1 MCFTVPVK
9 VMKVIGNKAVIEGG
23 RTIAL
28 SSDLSVKKGEYLQV
42 VGDVAV
48 NRLSRKEG
56 IKIRLMIKSLS
67 SLNE

>member
-28 SSDLSVKKGEYLQV
+28 SSDLSVKEGEYLQV